1 MSGLASFEGSP
12 CCRTLQK
19 YFVAIW
25 DQLPPGP
32 ASGVSKNISEF
43 RLEYSRHTG
52 LSSFQISLCI
62 SQYSLAR
69 VSDFSTRLLSCLVSR
84 YTGASLL
91 EVEFELSLPVSE
103 PGPGLPVM
111 FLSCPLRRP
120 GPGSP
125 LSFLCVTFTL
135 ISQCPSIPA
144 CVGWTGRGPRVGRT
158 GGASV
163 APPPLPAARVAPH
176 KAERWPQRY
185 GCQCRHLY

>member
-1 MSGLASFEGSP
+1 MCGLASFGVSP
-12 CCRTLQK
+12 CCSTLQK
-19 YFVAIW
+19 YFVVIW
-25 DQLPPGP
+25 GQLPPGP
-32 ASGVSKNISEF
+32 ASGVSKIFLNSDWSIRDTRDCQVFRYRFVYRNI
-43 RLEYSRHTG
+43 
-52 LSSFQISLCI
+52 LSLGFQI
-62 SQYSLAR
+62 
-69 VSDFSTRLLSCLVSR
+69 FSTRLLSCLVSR

-91 EVEFELSLPVSE
+91 EFEFELSLPVSE

-163 APPPLPAARVAPH
+163 APPPLPAARAAPH
-176 KAERWPQRY
+176 QAERWPQRY